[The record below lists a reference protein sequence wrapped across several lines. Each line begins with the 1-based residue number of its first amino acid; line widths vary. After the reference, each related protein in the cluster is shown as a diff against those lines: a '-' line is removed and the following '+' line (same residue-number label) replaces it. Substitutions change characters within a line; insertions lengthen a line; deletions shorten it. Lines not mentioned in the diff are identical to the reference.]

1 MFSSALFSMENSA
14 INKQIQKQSLD
25 ELKNTAKT
33 HQSGIMSALV
43 ALSKPLMGPRNQP
56 TPQYDNMD
64 YTGYYIAGGVVLASG
79 TVLLLAK

>member
-1 MFSSALFSMENSA
+1 
-14 INKQIQKQSLD
+14 
-25 ELKNTAKT
+25 
-33 HQSGIMSALV
+33 MSALV

-56 TPQYDNMD
+56 TPQYDNTD